1 MSQFVKDYLNN
12 ELIRKNKMFF
22 SYSTL
27 VFGLAFIVL
36 LAFSREIIKVLEF
49 QVPFSVHFQQEK
61 PFEIFNS
68 SLKIT
73 LLTSIFLTS
82 PVITFF
88 AYKYN
93 FKNFKKLNPQIIS
106 SHFFALCLL
115 FLTGASFACFILI
128 RPLLFFLLG
137 FTTNLASINLNL
149 ADYISF
155 CLELMFIC
163 GLIFSFPVFPSFFA
177 STSLVDSKDLVK
189 HFKQAAITA
198 VIIALILVSP
208 SELITILLISFLII
222 IIYSLSILVTAIMEK

>member
-1 MSQFVKDYLNN
+1 MSQFVKECLNN
-12 ELIRKNKMFF
+12 ELIRKNKLFF
-22 SYSTL
+22 SYSAL
-27 VFGLAFIVL
+27 IFLLSFIVL
-36 LAFSREIIKVLEF
+36 LAFSREIIKVLEL
-49 QVPFSVHFQQEK
+49 QVPFNVHFQQEK

-73 LLTSIFLTS
+73 FLTGIFLTS

-93 FKNFKKLNPQIIS
+93 FKNLRKLNKQILFN
-106 SHFFALCLL
+106 HFLALWLL

-137 FTTNLASINLNL
+137 FTANLASINLNL

-155 CLELMFIC
+155 CLELMFIS
-163 GLIFSFPVFPSFFA
+163 GLIFSFPVLPSFFA
-177 STSLVDSKDLVK
+177 NTSLIDSKDLVK

-198 VIIALILVSP
+198 VIITLILVSP
-208 SELITILLISFLII
+208 PELITILLISFLII
-222 IIYSLSILVTAIMEK
+222 TIYSLSILITAIIE